1 MSQAAAI
8 PIASAP
14 CMWELH
20 GHVGRTDPCPSCP
33 LLEPGAWPQPL
44 LRVAALLQQELV
56 LSPHPKELGVLQGT
70 GAAVPALLGKEQAH
84 TSTGERLPV
93 LNSPELGQA
102 WARGSPSAQL
112 PLGLLLHAR
121 LLWAARG
128 FSHAWG
134 AGCPCPLSQG
144 AGPGLRHVQ
153 EQLMERMDV
162 AKQEVSG

>member
-56 LSPHPKELGVLQGT
+56 LSPHPKELGVLQGSKKT
-70 GAAVPALLGKEQAH
+70 RERPGRHKHWREAACIEQ
-84 TSTGERLPV
+84 P
-93 LNSPELGQA
+93 
-102 WARGSPSAQL
+102 
-112 PLGLLLHAR
+112 
-121 LLWAARG
+121 
-128 FSHAWG
+128 
-134 AGCPCPLSQG
+134 
-144 AGPGLRHVQ
+144 
-153 EQLMERMDV
+153 
-162 AKQEVSG
+162 